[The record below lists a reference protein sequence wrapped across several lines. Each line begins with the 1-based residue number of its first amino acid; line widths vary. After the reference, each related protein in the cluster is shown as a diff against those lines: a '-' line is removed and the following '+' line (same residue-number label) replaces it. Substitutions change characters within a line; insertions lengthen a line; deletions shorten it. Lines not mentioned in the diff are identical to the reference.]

1 MATFLLIVHIIVC
14 FLLIFVVLIQSGKGA
29 ELGAAFGGGSSHT
42 LFGSRG
48 AATFLNKMTT
58 IAAVVFM
65 VTSLLLA
72 VVTAKSGSVV
82 KNIPVTKEKK
92 SIPATSGP
100 VQGGSVQPVQPSQQ
114 QVPKSPQQSPTK

>member
-82 KNIPVTKEKK
+82 KNIPVTEEKK
-92 SIPATSGP
+92 SIPAASGP